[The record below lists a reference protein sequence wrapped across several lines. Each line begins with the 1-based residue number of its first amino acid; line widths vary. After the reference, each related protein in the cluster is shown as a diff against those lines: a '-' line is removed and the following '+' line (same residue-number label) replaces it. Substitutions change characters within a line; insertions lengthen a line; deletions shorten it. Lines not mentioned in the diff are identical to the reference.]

1 MLFLFF
7 INYNSQKVT
16 TQPPYRHEKFS
27 IGVMSSYEL
36 ILPDFP
42 TPFPTT
48 PLIFSQMERKG
59 RATDGKTWKTPFLL
73 IIFAPGVEKTGWK
86 FQAAGG

>member
-1 MLFLFF
+1 M
-7 INYNSQKVT
+7 
-16 TQPPYRHEKFS
+16 
-27 IGVMSSYEL
+27 
-36 ILPDFP
+36 PDFP

>member
-1 MLFLFF
+1 M
-7 INYNSQKVT
+7 
-16 TQPPYRHEKFS
+16 FS
-27 IGVMSSYEL
+27 IKLNKCARFSHAFSHN
-36 ILPDFP
+36 PSD
-42 TPFPTT
+42 
-48 PLIFSQMERKG
+48 FSQMERKG

>member
-1 MLFLFF
+1 MALTSLFAKLLLLFPNSPF
-7 INYNSQKVT
+7 I
-16 TQPPYRHEKFS
+16 
-27 IGVMSSYEL
+27 
-36 ILPDFP
+36 FP

-48 PLIFSQMERKG
+48 PLIFSQMEREG